1 MRIVLSACPLVPKA
15 FRGRFHRD
23 PNFSCFLRSN
33 RSEIL
38 APRFPFGRI
47 WRSKAQ
53 PALAALYRNSVTNT
67 MSLSYPEPTVFPAKE
82 EHKATVIILHGL
94 GDTAAGWA
102 SLANMFS
109 IPGVKFIF
117 PTAPMRPITLNM
129 GMVMT
134 GWYDIS
140 SLEEVNQKE
149 DEQGIRESWR
159 YVEGLVAQEEASG
172 IPSSKVVVG
181 GFSQGGAIAMMA
193 ARSDKKFA
201 GIVGLSTYVPL
212 RDDAGGIVSEANRTT
227 PILMCHG
234 KSDMVINFE
243 YGSGSANL
251 LSEKGASVSFK
262 EYPYMGHEAC
272 IEELEAVKEFLGA
285 AVQ

>member
-1 MRIVLSACPLVPKA
+1 
-15 FRGRFHRD
+15 
-23 PNFSCFLRSN
+23 
-33 RSEIL
+33 
-38 APRFPFGRI
+38 
-47 WRSKAQ
+47 
-53 PALAALYRNSVTNT
+53 

-285 AVQ
+285 AVQEEGHELPQCRARCAALPPWKGAQPQGGEPMLGRFSPAAPLPICPSHPPTLPLLPPPQTTAPPC